1 VIRRWVLRH
10 RRLSIVARR
19 VLDVG
24 RGFRARLP
32 TAAAGAGT
40 YPTSYRV
47 TPAPSAIATDWPE
60 PPVIDNPIRAEVVHE
75 EPVPPMSYDLALFE
89 ALNAEYA
96 AKPVAPRAPKYDTA
110 SLADRSRQRIAVVHD
125 HLDLRDRT
133 VLEVGCGAGYEVW
146 YLAHQLG
153 CDAWGIDISPR
164 VGWSALRDDRVHL
177 IEGDIATRG
186 SLPENTFDRVV
197 SFTVWEHVTRPIEA
211 ITELNRVMKPGG
223 LAWVRANLY
232 RGPTA
237 SHRTRDIK
245 FPFPHLLF
253 GDDVIAEGL
262 RRARR
267 PALGAAWVNRLTWE
281 QYENA
286 FLAAGFTIRALS
298 FTTYPL
304 DEAFYARF
312 EDILGRYPKV
322 DLERGFF
329 QVVLEK
335 TAAR

>member
-1 VIRRWVLRH
+1 
-10 RRLSIVARR
+10 
-19 VLDVG
+19 
-24 RGFRARLP
+24 
-32 TAAAGAGT
+32 
-40 YPTSYRV
+40 
-47 TPAPSAIATDWPE
+47 
-60 PPVIDNPIRAEVVHE
+60 
-75 EPVPPMSYDLALFE
+75 MSFDLALFE
-89 ALNAEYA
+89 ELNAEYA
-96 AKPVAPRAPKYDTA
+96 AKPVAPTAPQYDTK
-110 SLADRSRQRIAVVHD
+110 SLADRSRRRIAVVHD
-125 HLDLRDRT
+125 HLDLRGRT

-164 VGWSALRDDRVHL
+164 VAWPVLRDERVHL
-177 IEGDIATRG
+177 IEGDIAIRG
-186 SLPENTFDRVV
+186 TLPENTFDRVV

-211 ITELNRVMKPGG
+211 ITELNRVMKLGG

-237 SHRTRDIK
+237 SHRTRDIA

-253 GDDVIAEGL
+253 DDAVIAEGL
-262 RRARR
+262 RRAGR

-281 QYENA
+281 QYEAA
-286 FLAAGFTIRALS
+286 FLAAGFAIKALS

-304 DEAFYARF
+304 DEAFYRRF
-312 EDILGRYPKV
+312 EDILGRYPRV